1 MNTMLVNKAV
11 AAVLLSGITFF
22 VAGRVASVVMP
33 DQKLEHSAIK
43 VATAAPAVGAGAAAA
58 AAVVPF
64 ATLLASADPAAGAA
78 AFKGAGCVACHT
90 VNEGGKAGV
99 GPNLY
104 GVVGATQAGR
114 PGFAYSDALKG
125 KGGKWSFDELN
136 KWITKPA
143 AYAAGTKMSFAGLA
157 DDKKRADV
165 IAYLNT
171 LQATPL
177 PLK

>member
-33 DQKLEHSAIK
+33 EQKLDHAAIK
-43 VATAAPAVGAGAAAA
+43 IATAAPAAGAAAA

-64 ATLLASADPAAGAA
+64 ATLIASADPGAGAA
-78 AFKGAGCVACHT
+78 AFKGAGCIACHT
-90 VNEGGKAGV
+90 VADGGKAGV

-104 GVVGATQAGR
+104 GVVGAAQGSRA
-114 PGFAYSDALKG
+114 GFAYSEALKG

-136 KWITKPA
+136 KWIAKPA
-143 AYAAGTKMSFAGLA
+143 AYAAGTKMSFAGLS
-157 DDKKRADV
+157 DDKKRADL